1 MQCPSCGLQIDQP
14 NIERCPRCG
23 YQLAY
28 SSGQPGQP
36 TPGYGS
42 SAPTSGYGAPPNPYG
57 QQAQYGPPS
66 GYGQPAPPSGYGQPA
81 APSGYGQAA
90 PPSGYGQQPGQ
101 PGQYP
106 PPTYPPTQVS
116 QPYGYPQQQPPAPK
130 KSRTGLIVGIVVG
143 VVVLLAA
150 CAGISIFAISALGT
164 ASISTGTPGAV
175 ATATPAETVVYQNA
189 FTSTAEDWAQDNN
202 CQSKSDGYHIA
213 DGFICYA
220 PIGNQSD
227 VNVTVNVQQVS
238 GPTTTG
244 YGIAFRRASAGNF
257 YEFLID
263 SNGKWFFDKCVDSTC
278 TTIVDFTA
286 NAAIKGGLN
295 TSNTL
300 KVAAKGSHFEF
311 FVNGTSVGSQDD
323 TTFTSGIVGIESG
336 DSVDCAFTNLV
347 ITRPN

>member
-1 MQCPSCGLQIDQP
+1 V
-14 NIERCPRCG
+14 
-23 YQLAY
+23 
-28 SSGQPGQP
+28 
-36 TPGYGS
+36 
-42 SAPTSGYGAPPNPYG
+42 
-57 QQAQYGPPS
+57 
-66 GYGQPAPPSGYGQPA
+66 
-81 APSGYGQAA
+81 
-90 PPSGYGQQPGQ
+90 
-101 PGQYP
+101 
-106 PPTYPPTQVS
+106 PPTYPPTQAS

-130 KSRTGLIVGIVVG
+130 KSRTGLVVGIVVG

-150 CAGISIFAISALGT
+150 CTGISIFAINALGT
-164 ASISTGTPGAV
+164 AATSTGTPGAS

-189 FTSTAEDWAQDNN
+189 FTSTADDWAQDNN

-213 DGFICYA
+213 NGFICYA

-244 YGIAFRRASAGNF
+244 YGIAFRRVSAGNF

-263 SNGKWFFDKCVDSTC
+263 SNGKWFFDKCVDSKC

-336 DSVDCAFTNLV
+336 DAIDCAFTNLV